1 MVNNTVDL
9 TSKNVVNSIIE
20 ASTKNVPTIPGP
32 YRGNYGLHGST
43 LSEIPPNEQ
52 FHVRNLAFWR
62 NYCVLF
68 RTLNKFRQMNN
79 FTLEIL
85 RLAELLNF

>member
-52 FHVRNLAFWR
+52 FHVRNLAFGGIIEFLKVHLYSI
-62 NYCVLF
+62 NCS
-68 RTLNKFRQMNN
+68 
-79 FTLEIL
+79 
-85 RLAELLNF
+85 